1 MKEERIT
8 LTLQEFTDKLQTL
21 CHNGHA
27 QKTVL
32 LVMLKDGK
40 TCVAI
45 PYKDDNKF
53 IVSEKN
59 VFINFGEF

>member
-1 MKEERIT
+1 MEKIT
-8 LTLQEFTDKLQTL
+8 MTLQELTDELQTL

-40 TCVAI
+40 TRVAI

>member
-1 MKEERIT
+1 MEKIT
-8 LTLQEFTDKLQTL
+8 MTLQELTDELQTL

-40 TCVAI
+40 PHVAI
-45 PYKDDNKF
+45 PYKNDNKF
-53 IVSEKN
+53 IVSEES
-59 VFINFGEF
+59 VAINFGEF